1 MLFYMNEFL
10 TAVSFAL
17 DFIEMD
23 LSGVTSNHG
32 KRTAYISLKIAK
44 ELGLSFKEL
53 HDIVALGMLHD
64 IGAVERG
71 LVKKINTESNYSLK
85 NAEDTVAHC
94 SIGEDSISMYP
105 FLTDVTNVIKYH
117 HERYDGTGY
126 FNIKGEDIPKMSQI
140 ISMAD
145 EIELNFDLRTSDF
158 QIRKRIQDFIKS
170 KENTHYSAKLVEAFL
185 RVSSHTSFWIDLK
198 DNFIALALQKIQ
210 PKYSV
215 DISFEQIRSITQVL
229 SRIIDSKSQYT
240 QRHSKELSEKVDLMA
255 EFYDYSDEERFKLII
270 AADLHDLGKLAV
282 PNDILDST
290 SSLSE
295 EEFSVIKEHTYYTRV
310 ALEQITGFEDIAEW
324 AANHHEKLN
333 GLGYPFGKNHKQL
346 DFNSRLMGCLDIYQ
360 ALTEERPY
368 RQSLS
373 HAQAMDILNDMCKNG
388 FIDSNIC
395 KDIDIVFGTKICK

>member
-71 LVKKINTESNYSLK
+71 LVKKLNTENEYSLK

-94 SIGEDSISMYP
+94 SIGEKSISMYP

-126 FNIKGEDIPKMSQI
+126 FNIKGEAIPKMSQI

-158 QIRKRIQDFIKS
+158 QIRKKIHEFIKS
-170 KENTHYSAKLVEAFL
+170 KENTHYSSKLVEAFMK
-185 RVSSHTSFWIDLK
+185 VASHTSFWIDLK
-198 DNFIALALQKIQ
+198 DNFIAVALQKVQ

-240 QRHSKELSEKVDLMA
+240 QRHSKELSEKVDVMA
-255 EFYDYSDEERFKLII
+255 RFYDYSDEERFKLII

-290 SSLSE
+290 GALSE

-333 GLGYPFGKNHKQL
+333 GLGYPFGKGHKQL

-368 RQSLS
+368 RKSLS
-373 HAQAMDILNDMCKNG
+373 HTEAMNILKDMCKNG

-395 KDIDIVFGTKICK
+395 KDIDIVFATNMCK